1 MGDSASLSRLFV
13 AVDLNEAV
21 RRTVMKMSTS
31 IAESLTVKGGHK
43 ISWVRSRNLHV
54 TVRFLGLV
62 NPVVMERLRT
72 SLVRPWS
79 AEAFDL
85 ELAAAGTVPLSGT
98 PRVLLVGIRDRSSGF
113 ERLFPEL
120 NTRIHVSGVVEDQM
134 RFIPH
139 VTVGRVRQAPQRGR
153 IIREAV
159 QKAEVE
165 AVGWQVKHLTLYE
178 SRMTSSTPD
187 YLPQA
192 TGVLRAISP

>member
-120 NTRIHVSGVVEDQM
+120 NTRIHVSGVVEAQM

-187 YLPQA
+187 YVPQA

>member
-1 MGDSASLSRLFV
+1 MSDNASPSRLFV

-21 RRTVMKMSTS
+21 RRTVMKMSAS
-31 IAESLTVKGGHK
+31 IAESLAIKGGCR
-43 ISWVRSRNLHV
+43 ISWVRARNLHV

-72 SLVRPWS
+72 VLVRPWS

-85 ELAAAGTVPLSGT
+85 ELAAAGTVPSSGT
-98 PRVLLVGIRDRSSGF
+98 PRVVWVGVRDRSSGF

-120 NTRIHVSGVVEDQM
+120 NTRIHAAGVVEDQV

-139 VTVGRVRQAPQRGR
+139 VTVGRVRRAPQRGR
-153 IIREAV
+153 MIREAV
-159 QKAEVE
+159 QKADVE

-187 YLPQA
+187 YVPQA
-192 TGVLRAISP
+192 SGVLRATSP

>member
-98 PRVLLVGIRDRSSGF
+98 PRVLWVGIRDRSSGF

-187 YLPQA
+187 YVPQA

>member
-98 PRVLLVGIRDRSSGF
+98 PRVLWVGIRDRSSGF

>member
-85 ELAAAGTVPLSGT
+85 ELAAAGTVPSSGT
-98 PRVLLVGIRDRSSGF
+98 PRVLWVGIRDRSSGF

-187 YLPQA
+187 YVSQA

>member
-85 ELAAAGTVPLSGT
+85 ELATAGTVPLSGT
-98 PRVLLVGIRDRSSGF
+98 PRVLWVGIRDRSSGF

-187 YLPQA
+187 YVPQA

>member
-1 MGDSASLSRLFV
+1 MGDRASLSRLFV

-187 YLPQA
+187 YVPQA

>member
-98 PRVLLVGIRDRSSGF
+98 PRVLWVGIRDRSSGF

-187 YLPQA
+187 YVSQA

>member
-98 PRVLLVGIRDRSSGF
+98 PRVLWVGIRDRSSGF

-120 NTRIHVSGVVEDQM
+120 NTRVHVSGVVEDQM

-187 YLPQA
+187 YVPQA

>member
-85 ELAAAGTVPLSGT
+85 ELAAAGTDPLSGT
-98 PRVLLVGIRDRSSGF
+98 PRLLWVGIRDRSSGF

-187 YLPQA
+187 YVPQA

>member
-98 PRVLLVGIRDRSSGF
+98 PRVLWVGIRDRSSGF

-134 RFIPH
+134 RFIPP

-187 YLPQA
+187 YVPQA

>member
-134 RFIPH
+134 RFNPH

-187 YLPQA
+187 YVPQA